1 MVVIENVVEEL
12 VVVDDKEE
20 ELTMVEAVLI
30 DREEMYR
37 QCNRN

>member
-1 MVVIENVVEEL
+1 MVVIENAMEDV

-20 ELTMVEAVLI
+20 ELTMEEAVLI